1 MKRVLFVVL
10 VLIVICGTYYIF
22 KIVNSEL
29 KQVPDGTVSLEFPLK
44 DGSFQAIQSGPNGS
58 THTQPPE
65 KYALDIA
72 KQVKLSDFFKFR
84 QSGLEANPTFGTPV
98 YSPCNGNIG
107 KVMSGF
113 PDMPIGT
120 RGNENEANRVLVGC
134 DQFNV
139 MLVHFKKDS
148 ILVKVGDVVG
158 VGQQIGLVGNSGA
171 SDGPHLHMIAYRP
184 GPNPDD
190 KTPLPIIFNGKY
202 LFRGDIYP

>member
-1 MKRVLFVVL
+1 MKKVIFIIILL
-10 VLIVICGTYYIF
+10 AVICGAYYIF
-22 KIVNSEL
+22 KIEKRKL
-29 KQVPDGTVSLEFPLK
+29 MKVPDGAVSLEFPLK
-44 DGSFQAIQSGPNGS
+44 GGSFQAIQSGPNGN

-65 KYALDIA
+65 KYALDIV

-84 QSGLEANPTFGTPV
+84 QSGLEANQTFGTPV
-98 YSPCNGNIG
+98 YSPCNGNAE

-113 PDMPIGT
+113 SDMPIGT
-120 RGNENEANRVLVGC
+120 RGNENEANRVLISC

-148 ILVKVGDVVG
+148 ILVKAGDVVS
-158 VGQQIGLVGNSGA
+158 VGQKIGLIGNSGA
-171 SDGPHLHMIAYRP
+171 SDCPHLHIMAYRP

-190 KTPLPIIFNGKY
+190 KTPLPIVFNGKY